1 MQRNLLRKNPC
12 MPASMQRKLP
22 AQRLLDACMEGQNM
36 RATLCGPPD
45 LASPATHPLRKSGP
59 NAREL
64 ARAQVDPSKM
74 QTKS

>member
-1 MQRNLLRKNPC
+1 
-12 MPASMQRKLP
+12 
-22 AQRLLDACMEGQNM
+22 M